1 MTEKEFLLLY
11 KERRNLKSMREAK
24 ESFETL
30 WDSIFYALDTDENL
44 IIKDWGI
51 FEKKLL
57 KSKRV
62 FNISTKEI
70 ITTENKKVIKFRPR
84 EKMLE
89 KLENPEMEG

>member
-24 ESFETL
+24 EIFETFWL
-30 WDSIFYALDTDENL
+30 SLTEILDQDEKI

-70 ITTENKKVIKFRPR
+70 ITTEDKKVIKFRPR

-89 KLENPEMEG
+89 KLENPEMEV

>member
-30 WDSIFYALDTDENL
+30 WDSIFYALDTDEKL
-44 IIKDWGI
+44 IIKDCGI

-70 ITTENKKVIKFRPR
+70 ITTEDKKVIKFRPR

-89 KLENPEMEG
+89 KLENPEMEV

>member
-30 WDSIFYALDTDENL
+30 WDSIFYALDTDEKL

-57 KSKRV
+57 NSKRV

-70 ITTENKKVIKFRPR
+70 ITTEDKKVIKFRPR

-89 KLENPEMEG
+89 KLENPEKEV

>member
-11 KERRNLKSMREAK
+11 KERRNLKSIRKAK

-30 WDSIFYALDTDENL
+30 WDSIFYALDTDEKL

-57 KSKRV
+57 KPKRV

-70 ITTENKKVIKFRPR
+70 ITTEDKKVIKFRPR

-89 KLENPEMEG
+89 KLENPEMEV